1 MPDEYK
7 NHYMT
12 VLCNDCLHK
21 SEVKFHIVG
30 GKCEK
35 CKSYNTTQLG
45 GLVEKKTEEEP
56 KEAEPEQEAGDN
68 EDEWENVS
76 DTNFNGEE
84 EERKE

>member
-1 MPDEYK
+1 MPGEYK

-45 GLVEKKTEEEP
+45 GLVEKSPKRNLKKQNRYRKLEKTKMSGRMLAVLMAKKRSAKSEI
-56 KEAEPEQEAGDN
+56 
-68 EDEWENVS
+68 
-76 DTNFNGEE
+76 
-84 EERKE
+84 